1 MSVDS
6 VPSSPSPAS
15 EDPDVDAQDS
25 EEGVERSTGRSRAD
39 GSFSN
44 LGGPMIQVEAI
55 GTWSEFCF
63 FVSLFM
69 RHQHALVPLIH
80 KPTFAMDVLNR
91 KDQRDE
97 SFRGLLFSIGEPR
110 AQSHHRGTTAESSH
124 IHVSGLRFVS
134 GTLD

>member
-1 MSVDS
+1 
-6 VPSSPSPAS
+6 
-15 EDPDVDAQDS
+15 
-25 EEGVERSTGRSRAD
+25 
-39 GSFSN
+39 
-44 LGGPMIQVEAI
+44 MIQVEAI

-97 SFRGLLFSIGEPR
+97 AFRGLLFSIGELGHVWVSR
-110 AQSHHRGTTAESSH
+110 FTKASD
-124 IHVSGLRFVS
+124 IHVSAVACTWML
-134 GTLD
+134 

>member
-1 MSVDS
+1 MV
-6 VPSSPSPAS
+6 
-15 EDPDVDAQDS
+15 
-25 EEGVERSTGRSRAD
+25 
-39 GSFSN
+39 
-44 LGGPMIQVEAI
+44 QVEAI

-97 SFRGLLFSIGEPR
+97 AFRGLLFSIGEHLVVADVDAR
-110 AQSHHRGTTAESSH
+110 
-124 IHVSGLRFVS
+124 
-134 GTLD
+134 